1 MTSKREI
8 VIYILGEVLEF
19 SNEKQE
25 KLIAKGYDT
34 VTKLRNISPKTL
46 SKLCDNGDINE
57 LESDMITA
65 FQTWCAG
72 RRSAGLL
79 MPGSLAQWGESLNTE
94 TLNDCDFKVDASPPE
109 ETPKTTL
116 AVKLSDYPHFK
127 GSQASWLDFKQAF
140 IATAMLAGLGYL
152 LDVTDMNLHEYRRQ
166 TDPKY
171 DMNVRDL
178 YGILSTKTAG
188 GLATLK
194 VTKHNDTADG
204 VKAWRDLLAYWDLTG
219 NVSAYGGHKLSELS
233 ALEYRGHTQGGIDF
247 YIAKHDML
255 CSELARANQNLP
267 DELKKLFF
275 LNGIKDPEFASV
287 KDLCS
292 RLSLLET
299 VQEIR
304 KKAQSLHVASPN
316 AGPNNNRRHN
326 NKQQQRR
333 SGGSNKNNLN
343 GKNSNSRK
351 SFPSTVIGM
360 TAQGRTLKPARNMD
374 PGEPKQQESTK
385 KTSFGRQYDSKTRQQ
400 EDNSSATSSKND
412 DDQRYQIWRPAGQTT
427 KQTRKQNLLRSVNP
441 PSPVKLKNAGEPTK
455 MAVKRPEPSPETADW
470 LPDLIVRRKNVIPAK
485 SHDDVLEDKVAD
497 VEIIDVT
504 KILNTP
510 AVLIWVGN
518 PEHFYGH
525 MPLSEAREKY
535 PGVLARYAINNRLT
549 DNPGWEWVKLH
560 DPIFQIPRK
569 HNPYMNSAGFAS
581 EMVETIPNLPHL
593 TGMRLGQY
601 RQWSKNPPQ
610 PVMGEI
616 DGSYA
621 VSRNIIAPKRAW
633 KPFNRAGAA
642 KGESHIPKTLQ
653 KKINHINKKIKL
665 YEGSPLRNLNM
676 KRTQGSPKEDVI
688 QEQELTSQDRDA
700 ANLLQNLKTP
710 RIEEVTPKPRITTLK
725 IIGMKYDDTLGTLMA
740 NVLGIRPTKDGI
752 SIEASTKWM
761 SINHFRRSNQEVLHE
776 FVRNHLP
783 KIMKDMKP
791 PVEPVYY
798 RLDWGFGDRYDKPCD
813 WMQQDDKY
821 ERDMSQYHKDLAVY
835 NKAQRHFK
843 ELIDRVIGPM
853 STVPNNE
860 QDTRK
865 QNEYRIMD
873 TVKMYSNHST
883 EKGEMS
889 GYEYAYIDSGSD
901 TFGIGGKAWTIDHIT
916 ERTVQVAGYHT
927 RDTIKHDVPIGTGI
941 TAVDLPNGETILIRA
956 NEATILDQNANTL
969 FSVPQ
974 MLENGVDV
982 QDKAKRHGGFSYL
995 ACEGRVLPLI
1005 MVDAMMCLQIRKPT
1019 EQELEN
1025 CEVID
1030 ITSPEPWH
1038 PYDITDEEDT
1048 LSIAQY
1054 NDLVEMVE
1062 HRQLLNYK
1070 RHKEEPPKIEKYAP
1084 FFLHPGKEIMR
1095 QTLKNTTRYGSIN
1108 MRIPMRQHY
1117 KTRNPI
1123 LQRRRFN
1130 EGAATDTW
1138 FSTVT
1143 SYEGY
1148 NCVQS
1153 FYGVKSKTM
1162 SHYGMQNESQGP
1174 QALQDYFRQEGVPLS
1189 MIRDNAKMQ
1198 SGKLWTE
1205 YLRRYWVKD
1214 QFTEPYHP
1222 NQNPFER
1229 AFSHHKE
1236 KIERVM
1242 IDSGCDPRAWFKAA
1256 CHVADISNHTAH
1268 ESLNFRTP
1276 LEARD
1281 GETPDISAL
1290 CQFKFW
1296 ELVYFKKYRNEFPTM
1311 AGNEG
1316 LGHWLGRAKDY
1327 GDKMCYYI
1335 LDTDT
1340 EEIVVRSMVRSAE
1353 GSRVNKGLATQKEAE
1368 EAEEAAFKLNGGNFP
1383 LISYY
1388 GPTERKQD
1396 FPGAPKVKVRHHVV
1410 EFDPDALID
1419 LYIYDTYTTR
1429 NGKERK
1435 VRGQVKR
1442 YLGDQLFHVVFNN
1455 GKHRTFEYEEIINK
1469 ANRDEDGV
1477 VADWEYEEILDHRW
1491 SKDKKRKGKIDVLL
1505 KWAGYEEPTWEP
1517 MEVIKVDDPVTL
1529 AKYAHDRG
1537 ITGQSMWKWTGK
1549 YLKRPK
1555 RFQRLYKQAVL
1566 RKKRSNII
1574 KYQFGVRVPRSI
1586 NEALKLDSLNNNTKW
1601 ADAIEKELRTLHEE
1615 YQCFKALPK
1624 GKGEVLPAE
1633 YAEYRY
1639 IPLLWAF
1646 AVKFDGRHR
1655 ARCVAGGHVTPD
1667 LDEDLYAGT
1676 VDLETVRIA
1685 FVAAVLMHLQ
1695 IITADVGSA
1704 YIQAFTIEKVY
1715 TIAGPEW
1722 EPLGLVGYFLIVIKA
1737 LYGLKSSGAM
1747 WHLKLADNLREMG
1760 FIPCQADCDFWYR
1773 PVGNHYEYI
1782 AVIVDDL
1789 LIFSQD
1795 PEAIIKTLENNY
1807 KYKLG
1812 GVGVPEYYNGADIS
1826 FNDNG
1831 YAQMSAKTYIKN
1843 VIERIEKLLECTL
1856 KNYGSPM
1863 DPGDHPELDESDLL
1877 PQQEVAIYQMLI
1889 GCAQWAVTLG
1899 RFDIQYATNT
1909 LARYAS
1915 MPREGHLNRCHR
1927 LFGYLKHHPKGQ
1939 LVFDPTNPDLSEF
1952 EFQSHDWTDIYP
1964 NPQEYI
1970 PDDIPEPKTSHPL
1983 AITVFV
1989 DASHATDLVTRRSIT
2004 GYILFVGKSVIKYY
2018 CKRQNTV
2025 ETSSY
2030 GSELVAMRIALE
2042 AILEIRYKMRM
2053 MGINI
2058 EPTSTIL
2065 CDNQAVIINT
2075 QFPTSSLKKKHN
2087 AVAFHKIREA
2097 VAAGIVQTAHV
2108 RSEHNVSDILTKPKG
2123 PMDYYRHL
2131 KTLLFGRFT

>member
-1 MTSKREI
+1 MTTSKKDT
-8 VIYILGEVLEF
+8 VIYILEEVLEF
-19 SNEKQE
+19 SPEKAE
-25 KLIAKGYDT
+25 KVLSKGYDT
-34 VTKLRNISPKTL
+34 FTKLRSISAKTL
-46 SKLCDNGDINE
+46 QKLCDNGDLLDVE
-57 LESDMITA
+57 CDMIST
-65 FQTWCAG
+65 FQSWCTSRRDAG
-72 RRSAGLL
+72 VL
-79 MPGSLAQWGESLNTE
+79 MPGSLSEWRTSLTQE
-94 TLNDCDFKVDASPPE
+94 TLHEREFKEKNKDTVPFSTSENPVV
-109 ETPKTTL
+109 KSTL
-116 AVKLSDYPHFK
+116 SVKLSDYPNFK
-127 GSQASWLDFKQAF
+127 GSQSSWLDFKQAF
-140 IATAMLAGLGYL
+140 IATATLAGLGHL
-152 LDVTDMNLHEYRRQ
+152 FDVSVDIEEHLEKRHN
-166 TDPKY
+166 DPSY

-188 GLATLK
+188 GLASQK
-194 VTKHNDTADG
+194 VTKHLDTADG
-204 VKAWRDLLAYWDLTG
+204 VLAWRDLLRYWDLTADVTAYASQKLAEL
-219 NVSAYGGHKLSELS
+219 NV
-233 ALEYRGHTQGGIDF
+233 LEFRSHVPGGIDQ
-247 YIAKHDML
+247 YISRHDVI
-255 CSELARANQNLP
+255 CSELARAEENLS
-267 DELKKLFF
+267 DKLKKLFF
-275 LNGIKDPEFASV
+275 LNGIKDPAFDSV

-292 RLSLLET
+292 KLSLQET
-299 VQEIR
+299 VLEVR
-304 KKAQSLHVASPN
+304 KKAQSLLGVPSTS
-316 AGPNNNRRHN
+316 NRRQNKMQRQAGN
-326 NKQQQRR
+326 NKKQA
-333 SGGSNKNNLN
+333 N
-343 GKNSNSRK
+343 GKNSAPFK
-351 SFPSTVIGM
+351 PSIKKGM
-360 TAQGRTLKPARNMD
+360 TNQGRTLKPWNTM
-374 PGEPKQQESTK
+374 ESSETQPKNEK
-385 KTSFGRQYDSKTRQQ
+385 KTSFGRQYESSGRPEDST
-400 EDNSSATSSKND
+400 SAVTSPE
-412 DDQRYQIWRPAGQTT
+412 DQRYQIWRPAGT
-427 KQTRKQNLLRSVNP
+427 KPTRKQNLLLTVNP
-441 PSPVKLKNAGEPTK
+441 RYPVMLKKAGEPSK
-455 MAVKRPEPSPETADW
+455 MTVSRNPEPSPEQPRW
-470 LPDLIVRRKNVIPAK
+470 LPDVIMGRAK
-485 SHDDVLEDKVAD
+485 RPSDVLEDM
-497 VEIIDVT
+497 VEDIEVLEVT
-504 KILNTP
+504 KILNEP

-518 PEHFYGH
+518 PVGFYGH
-525 MPLSEAREKY
+525 MPLKEAREAY
-535 PGVLARYAINNRLT
+535 PNVLATYAIKNRLT
-549 DNPGWEWVKLH
+549 DKPEWEWAKLR
-560 DPIFQIPRK
+560 DPKFQIPRK
-569 HNPYMNSAGFAS
+569 TNPFMNSKGLAS
-581 EMVETIPNLPHL
+581 EFVESIPNLPDL
-593 TGMRLGQY
+593 TGLKLGQY
-601 RQWSKNPPQ
+601 HRWTDRPQ
-610 PVMGEI
+610 PVMGENT
-616 DGSYA
+616 GSYA
-621 VSRNIIAPKRAW
+621 VSRNIYAPKRAW
-633 KPFNRAGAA
+633 KPFYRAIAGN
-642 KGESHIPKTLQ
+642 GGSHVPKTLRLKVKQ
-653 KKINHINKKIKL
+653 ANHSNKKIKL
-665 YEGSPLRNLNM
+665 YEGSPLRKLNM
-676 KRTQGSPKEDVI
+676 KRTQGSPKEDEV
-688 QEQELTSQDRDA
+688 QEQNLTPEEKQA
-700 ANLLQNLKTP
+700 ANILQSFKTP
-710 RIEEVTPKPRITTLK
+710 KIEENTKFPPRITTLK
-725 IIGMKYDDTLGTLMA
+725 IFDIRYDEKLDALMVH
-740 NVLGIRPTKDGI
+740 VLAMRPDEARV
-752 SIEASTKWM
+752 SIETTKQWM
-761 SINHFRRSNQEVLHE
+761 RVERFFYTNQEVLRE
-776 FVRNHLP
+776 FVTLHLL
-783 KIMKDMKP
+783 KLVKNMKP
-791 PVEPVYY
+791 PTEPVYY
-798 RLDWGFGDRYDKPCD
+798 RNTWGFGDRYDMPCD
-813 WMQQDDKY
+813 WMDQENQYKR
-821 ERDMSQYHKDLAVY
+821 ELAQYHKEQLVY
-835 NKAQRHFK
+835 ERAQTKYKNLF
-843 ELIDRVIGPM
+843 DRVIGPM
-853 STVPNNE
+853 STVPNRD

-873 TVKMYSNHST
+873 TVKMYSTQST
-883 EKGEMS
+883 DEGEKC

-901 TFGIGGKAWTIDHIT
+901 TFGIGGKAWIIDHLT

-927 RDTIKHDVPIGTGI
+927 MDTIKNDVPIGSAI
-941 TAVDLPNGETILIRA
+941 TAVDLPNGETVLIKA
-956 NEATILDQNANTL
+956 NEATILDKNANTL

-974 MLENGVDV
+974 MLENGVEV
-982 QDKAKRHGGFSYL
+982 QDKAKRHGGLSYL
-995 ACEGRVLPLI
+995 ACEGRILPLI
-1005 MVDAMMCLQIRKPT
+1005 MVDAMMCLKIRKPT
-1019 EQELEN
+1019 EQELN
-1025 CEVID
+1025 SCEVID

-1038 PYDITDEEDT
+1038 PYDIVDEEDT

-1054 NDLVEMVE
+1054 NELVEQVE

-1070 RHKEEPPKIEKYAP
+1070 RHKEEPPKIQQYAP
-1084 FFLHPGKEIMR
+1084 FFLYPGEEVMR

-1117 KTRNPI
+1117 KSRNPI
-1123 LQRRRFN
+1123 LQRHRFN
-1130 EGAATDTW
+1130 ESVATDTW
-1138 FSTVT
+1138 YSTVT

-1153 FYGVKSKTM
+1153 FYGVNSKTM

-1214 QFTEPYHP
+1214 KFTEPYHS

-1229 AFSHHKE
+1229 AFSYHKD

-1268 ESLNFRTP
+1268 QTLNYRTP

-1290 CQFKFW
+1290 CKFKFW
-1296 ELVYFKKYRNEFPTM
+1296 ELVYFKKYRNDFPSEG
-1311 AGNEG
+1311 GNEG

-1340 EEIVVRSMVRSAE
+1340 EEIIVRSMVRPAE
-1353 GSRVNKGLATQKEAE
+1353 GNHRVNKGLATQREAQEAE
-1368 EAEEAAFKLNGGNFP
+1368 STAIIQNGGNFP
-1383 LISYY
+1383 IISYY
-1388 GPTERKQD
+1388 GKPVRKQD
-1396 FPGAPKVKVRHHVV
+1396 FPGAPKVKVRHHIM
-1410 EFDPDALID
+1410 EFDPEALID

-1442 YLGDQLFHVVFNN
+1442 YLGDKLFHVVFSN
-1455 GKHRTFEYEEIINK
+1455 GKHRTFEYEDIINK
-1469 ANRDEDGV
+1469 ANQEEDGV
-1477 VADWEYEEILDHRW
+1477 VADWEYEMILDHRW
-1491 SKDKKRKGKIDVLL
+1491 SKDRKRKGKIDVLL

-1529 AKYAHDRG
+1529 AKYAQDRG
-1537 ITGQSMWKWTGK
+1537 ITGQSMWKWTDR

-1555 RFQRLYKQAVL
+1555 RFLRLYKQAVL
-1566 RKKRSNII
+1566 RKKRSNTI
-1574 KYQFGVRVPRSI
+1574 KYQFGIRVPRSI
-1586 NEALKLDSLNNNTKW
+1586 SEAHKLDALNNNTKW

-1615 YQCFKALPK
+1615 YQCFRALPK

-1655 ARCVAGGHVTPD
+1655 ARCVAGGHTTPD
-1667 LDEDLYAGT
+1667 LDDDLYAGT

-1695 IITADVGSA
+1695 IIAADVGSA

-1760 FIPCQADCDFWYR
+1760 FTPCQADCDFWYR

-1807 KYKLG
+1807 KYKLS

-1826 FNDNG
+1826 FDDNG

-1843 VIERIEKLLECTL
+1843 ITERIEKLLECTL

-1877 PQQEVAIYQMLI
+1877 PQQDVAIYQMLI

-1915 MPREGHLNRCHR
+1915 MPREGHLKRCLR
-1927 LFGYLKHHPKGQ
+1927 LFGYMKYNPKGR

-1970 PDDIPEPKTSHPL
+1970 PDDVPEPRTSHPL

-2004 GYILFVGKSVIKYY
+2004 GYILFVGNSVIKYY

-2042 AILEIRYKMRM
+2042 AILEVRYKMRM
-2053 MGINI
+2053 MGISI

-2097 VAAGIVQTAHV
+2097 VAAGIVRTAHV

-2123 PMDYYRHL
+2123 PMDYYRLL
-2131 KTLLFGRFT
+2131 KELLFGRFND